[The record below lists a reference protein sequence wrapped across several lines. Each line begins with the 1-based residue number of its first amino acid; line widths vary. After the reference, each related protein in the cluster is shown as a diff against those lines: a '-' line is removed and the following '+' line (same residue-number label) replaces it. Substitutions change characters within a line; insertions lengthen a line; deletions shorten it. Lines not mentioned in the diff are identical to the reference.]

1 MNRRIPLLTAVSI
14 LACMVAA
21 VPLLA
26 KAVVVRS
33 AGPSAKSYPPGKAL
47 PDNAKIALQPGDS
60 VTVVGPGSARNLRGP
75 GTFPVASSSAEGLAA
90 AANRRSRFGA
100 MRAGELALNPSP
112 WNVDVTQSGTTC
124 ATSGA
129 VKLWRPESEGA
140 TKLTITSAS
149 GGAVTVDWPAGK
161 STTDWPASLKVA
173 EGAEYK
179 LALAGGSSRESV
191 KFVMLPAA
199 PKDPIDAAQVLVDHG
214 CQNQLDVLVD
224 GLKE

>member
-1 MNRRIPLLTAVSI
+1 MPLLAAVSAT
-14 LACMVAA
+14 ACFVAA
-21 VPLLA
+21 SPLLA

-60 VTVVGPGSARNLRGP
+60 VTVIGPSSARNLRGP

-100 MRAGELALNPSP
+100 MRSGELALNPSP

-124 ATSGA
+124 AASGPL
-129 VKLWRPESEGA
+129 KLWRPESEAA
-140 TKLTITSAS
+140 TKLTITPAS
-149 GGAVTVDWPAGK
+149 GAAATVDWPAGK
-161 STTDWPASLKVA
+161 STADWPASLKVA
-173 EGAEYK
+173 EGAEYQ
-179 LALAGGSSRESV
+179 LALADGASAQSV
-191 KFVMLPAA
+191 KFVIIPAV
-199 PKDPIDAAQVLVDHG
+199 PKDPVEAAQVLVDRG